1 MMSGINRLFAAALLL
16 CLVFTGCGAKET
28 AAVPTPEG
36 LVVNGLY
43 TGFDA
48 IPAGYAAKQAET
60 DGCFVRDEAGG
71 NRNHEALEAFLRDS
85 AAGKAAFL
93 RIMMLYEGEAYYGDL
108 YYDGEAYAY
117 YDSSATDR
125 EYRFPYLHDL
135 SGRMPNAEA
144 DSRFLLLSGEADVS
158 FEDAYMSMLSST
170 AKYRCDYRI
179 ILSL

>member
-48 IPAGYAAKQAET
+48 IPAGYAAKQAEA
-60 DGCFVRDEAGG
+60 DGTC
-71 NRNHEALEAFLRDS
+71 
-85 AAGKAAFL
+85 
-93 RIMMLYEGEAYYGDL
+93 
-108 YYDGEAYAY
+108 
-117 YDSSATDR
+117 
-125 EYRFPYLHDL
+125 
-135 SGRMPNAEA
+135 
-144 DSRFLLLSGEADVS
+144 VS
-158 FEDAYMSMLSST
+158 FEDAYMSMLRST
-170 AKYRCDYRI
+170 TKYLCDYRI